1 MDVFIVVGKS
11 FFNGGE
17 FLLGVFIEQLSINGK
32 FNVNPLPC
40 FGAQAA
46 LDDGAVALIDPVF
59 EVFIRSLN
67 GQNAGGS
74 FTDIQVRKPGVV
86 RSLANGGPD
95 GILSFFPDVT

>member
-46 LDDGAVALIDPVF
+46 LDDGAVA
-59 EVFIRSLN
+59 
-67 GQNAGGS
+67 
-74 FTDIQVRKPGVV
+74 
-86 RSLANGGPD
+86 
-95 GILSFFPDVT
+95 